1 MGETSRIVGFDATAA
16 LEAVKEHPEGEL
28 YTFVEFDAEEFN
40 TLYVSPAAEAFYEDE
55 AQMLEHFDEIHSY
68 VHLDLVEQD
77 LFTTE
82 LFPVADRVRYVVTAM
97 DYLTIV
103 RVYVD
108 QEGIFF
114 AVEDDQAVPDLV
126 EVIEAEV

>member
-1 MGETSRIVGFDATAA
+1 MSKTSTIVGFDATAA
-16 LEAVKEHPEGEL
+16 LEAVRDHPEGEL

-40 TLYVSPAAEAFYEDE
+40 PLYVSPATEAFYEDE
-55 AQMLEHFDEIHSY
+55 AQMLDHFDDIHSY

-103 RVYVD
+103 RVYVR

-114 AVEDDQAVPDLV
+114 AVEDDQVVPALV
-126 EVIEAEV
+126 EAIEATV

>member
-1 MGETSRIVGFDATAA
+1 MRDTSTIVGFDADAA
-16 LEAVKEHPEGEL
+16 LSAVREKADGDI

-40 TLYVSPAAEAFYEDE
+40 TLYVSSAAEAFYEDDS
-55 AQMLEHFDEIHSY
+55 QMLAHFEDIHSY

-97 DYLTIV
+97 DYLTVV

-108 QEGIFF
+108 QEGLFF
-114 AVEDDQAVPDLV
+114 AVEDDTAVPELV
-126 EVIEAEV
+126 AAIEGAV